1 MKFGNLGK
9 YGWLVNTEH
18 LKEVRSGY
26 FIHMW
31 YAIKLSTFGL
41 VNAITGYTHA
51 FIPFLFPNTPH
62 RITLRQVELA
72 EELIEDLKRVID
84 AEDAEREKNMK

>member
-1 MKFGNLGK
+1 MKFGNMGK

-41 VNAITGYTHA
+41 INAITGYTHA
-51 FIPFLFPNTPH
+51 FLPFLFPGTPH

-72 EELIEDLKRVID
+72 EELIQDLKRVIEE
-84 AEDAEREKNMK
+84 EDLERAKNKR

>member
-1 MKFGNLGK
+1 MKFGNLGR

-18 LKEVRSGY
+18 LHEVKSGY
-26 FIHMW
+26 FEHMW
-31 YAIKLSTFGL
+31 FAIKLSTFGL

-62 RITLRQVELA
+62 RITMRQVELA
-72 EELIEDLKRVID
+72 EELIAALKGSIE
-84 AEDAEREKNMK
+84 AEDAAKNKGA

>member
-1 MKFGNLGK
+1 MKFGNLGR

-18 LKEVRSGY
+18 LHEVKSGY
-26 FIHMW
+26 FEHMW
-31 YAIKLSTFGL
+31 FAIKLSTFGL

-62 RITLRQVELA
+62 RITMRQVELA
-72 EELIEDLKRVID
+72 EELIAELKASIE
-84 AEDAEREKNMK
+84 AEDAEKNKGA

>member
-1 MKFGNLGK
+1 MKFGNLGR
-9 YGWLVNTEH
+9 YGYLINTEH
-18 LKEVRSGY
+18 LEEVRAGY
-26 FIHMW
+26 FQHMW
-31 YAIKLSTFGL
+31 FAIKLSTYGL

-72 EELIEDLKRVID
+72 EELIAELRGVIER
-84 AEDAEREKNMK
+84 EDAEKDSKK

>member
-1 MKFGNLGK
+1 MKFGNLGR
-9 YGWLVNTEH
+9 YGYLINTEH
-18 LKEVRSGY
+18 LEEVRSGY
-26 FIHMW
+26 LQHMW
-31 YAIKLSTFGL
+31 FAIKLSTFGL

-72 EELIEDLKRVID
+72 EELIAELRGVIER
-84 AEDAEREKNMK
+84 EDAEKVSKK

>member
-31 YAIKLSTFGL
+31 YALKLSTFGL

-51 FIPFLFPNTPH
+51 FFPFLFPNTPH

-72 EELIEDLKRVID
+72 EELIQDLRRVIEE
-84 AEDAEREKNMK
+84 EDKEREKK

>member
-1 MKFGNLGK
+1 MKLFNMGR
-9 YGWLVNTEH
+9 YGWLINTEH

-51 FIPFLFPNTPH
+51 FFPFLFPGTPH

-72 EELIEDLKRVID
+72 EELIQDLKRVLEE
-84 AEDAEREKNMK
+84 EDAERNQKTR